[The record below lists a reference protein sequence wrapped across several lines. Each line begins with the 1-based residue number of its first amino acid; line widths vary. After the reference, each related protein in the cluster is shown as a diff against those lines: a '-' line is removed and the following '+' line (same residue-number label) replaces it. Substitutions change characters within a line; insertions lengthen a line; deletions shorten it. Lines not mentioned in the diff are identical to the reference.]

1 MYLKEIIQFISLPL
15 MIYVVY
21 LWAFRL
27 YKQLEKKG
35 ILNK

>member
-1 MYLKEIIQFISLPL
+1 MYIKEIIQFISLPV

-21 LWAFRL
+21 LLAFRL

-35 ILNK
+35 FLNK